1 MPTAT
6 GRYCKPCCL
15 HCGKRDMAGV
25 VWNQTVIMA
34 LYMALGFGLYKAGK
48 ITQEGSRALGTL
60 LLWLV
65 LPAVILDSFCVQF
78 SPDRLEQLGTSAL
91 LGVLALG
98 IALCVA
104 RLLYPEAPID
114 NFSAA
119 FSNAGFMGIPLVREA
134 LGGEAVFYLVAMIT
148 LLNILQWTYGAAV
161 LRRQPFRPHLRN
173 LVGNPLFVA
182 GIAGLAVFVTGIGG
196 RMPSLVQSAVNGI
209 SALNAPLAML
219 VLGIY
224 LAQTRLRDLVVL
236 PRLYAVSAVRL
247 LLIPALT
254 ILAFLPLPVQPTVKL
269 AVLLAAAAPV
279 GANVA
284 VYAQQF
290 ELDYPYAC
298 QTVAHSTLFSLA
310 TLPVISILA
319 AGVFQI

>member
-1 MPTAT
+1 
-6 GRYCKPCCL
+6 
-15 HCGKRDMAGV
+15 MAGV

-91 LGVLALG
+91 LGVLALE

-196 RMPSLVQSAVNGI
+196 RMPLLVQSAVNGI
-209 SALNAPLAML
+209 SALNAPPGYAGAGDIPGPDAPAG
-219 VLGIY
+219 LGCTASSVRGERRPPASDPRIDHSCIS
-224 LAQTRLRDLVVL
+224 AAAGTADCQAGGPVGGRSPSGGQCGRLR
-236 PRLYAVSAVRL
+236 PAV
-247 LLIPALT
+247 
-254 ILAFLPLPVQPTVKL
+254 
-269 AVLLAAAAPV
+269 
-279 GANVA
+279 
-284 VYAQQF
+284 
-290 ELDYPYAC
+290 
-298 QTVAHSTLFSLA
+298 
-310 TLPVISILA
+310 
-319 AGVFQI
+319 